1 MQSNF
6 VLNMSDKQLYNLC
19 SEIGF
24 KTYKNTDYSGTNI
37 SRNDESILISAWN
50 NNLANDGYHEIELY
64 KYDLKSEER
73 ELYLS
78 KYFKHMI
85 DRFGYSWS
93 KKAINYYDRKKQPQ
107 NAMLIKKLLKEHDN
121 EQAFIHELD
130 YDDMQKIFRL
140 ADFKTFSI
148 GPGKETYINR
158 GKNSIKVTSWWSGMG
173 TGVCYDGRLIV
184 KDFDISKFIQG
195 KKVVNDKF
203 LQDYF
208 TLMIEKFGDDW
219 TNSAIKHFK
228 KKNAVTKL
236 FLVKKL
242 SEEIKR
248 KKLEEVNQAK
258 ISTQPIK

>member
-93 KKAINYYDRKKQPQ
+93 KKSN
-107 NAMLIKKLLKEHDN
+107 KLL
-121 EQAFIHELD
+121 
-130 YDDMQKIFRL
+130 
-140 ADFKTFSI
+140 
-148 GPGKETYINR
+148 
-158 GKNSIKVTSWWSGMG
+158 
-173 TGVCYDGRLIV
+173 
-184 KDFDISKFIQG
+184 
-195 KKVVNDKF
+195 
-203 LQDYF
+203 
-208 TLMIEKFGDDW
+208 
-219 TNSAIKHFK
+219 
-228 KKNAVTKL
+228 
-236 FLVKKL
+236 
-242 SEEIKR
+242 
-248 KKLEEVNQAK
+248 
-258 ISTQPIK
+258 